1 MASETYP
8 AAHGGKPDAV
18 EALLRAWRA
27 GKPPKPPSTCLPR
40 LQEGPLVHQE
50 PYAPKT
56 PFRARVYLLLRDRSI
71 SFRWFKTA
79 RLRSTRDY
87 TINYRFDFIS
97 SIARRSRARS
107 YPSRTARPKASED
120 FASSPR

>member
-1 MASETYP
+1 MEGWENSPSPHRRAYYR
-8 AAHGGKPDAV
+8 GFRK
-18 EALLRAWRA
+18 ALSYTRIL
-27 GKPPKPPSTCLPR
+27 TPR
-40 LQEGPLVHQE
+40 
-50 PYAPKT
+50 KRR
-56 PFRARVYLLLRDRSI
+56 FRSRVYPLLRDRSI

-79 RLRSTRDY
+79 RPRLTRDY